1 MKKIT
6 MSAALSIAA
15 IGLASPALAQETPAS
30 TTTPPAE
37 ATAPATPASP
47 AAPTESAAPTAGAK
61 VFDSAGVEIGT
72 IESVSGSSAV
82 IAAGTARA
90 TVPVSALGAAPNGV
104 RIGITKEQFEAAVA
118 QASAGAAQPGATP
131 PTGDQPAAQPATP
144 GS

>member
-1 MKKIT
+1 MKKFT

-15 IGLASPALAQETPAS
+15 IGLASPAFAQETPAP
-30 TTTPPAE
+30 TTPAAD
-37 ATAPATPASP
+37 ATAPATPANP

-118 QASAGAAQPGATP
+118 QAGAQ
-131 PTGDQPAAQPATP
+131 QPAAPQPAGEQPSATPPATP